1 MSSRNM
7 PNILRKNEG
16 RPWTLG
22 IDLGH
27 HAIKAVLLERTAQTI
42 VARYAGYALTPVDAL
57 QKGVLVEQRAVAAQ
71 IRQMVRQCGYDAR
84 AASIAIPIEHLI
96 ARLIDLPAMD
106 DEALRTASRF
116 EARKYLPYPV
126 DKAEV
131 VIIPIEQ
138 TVDSE
143 GAPRMQ
149 ALLAAAPRDVVR
161 SRAET
166 LEMAGLEVAGIEI
179 EPLTLMRAFHSN
191 SGPQNTIWGGQPSV
205 YVHLGEKS
213 SGMCVVQGTRLRF
226 VHAISWGSSRLTDA
240 LAQGIGCSQ
249 DEARMIEESPSAAIS
264 ANGNFVWDEGENRRE
279 TGALMPEMERLGREM
294 QRLLNYYRSLFPE
307 RSYEGILDR
316 LIVSGGRANLKGL
329 HHFFTEL
336 FQIEVEVRN
345 PFQSLE
351 THLSLNSFAA
361 INGRNHS
368 FAVAT
373 GLALGD
379 LQRETSA
386 GQSQAGRPREFIW
399 RRSAA

>member
-1 MSSRNM
+1 M
-7 PNILRKNEG
+7 PNILRKYE
-16 RPWTLG
+16 RRFWTLG

-27 HAIKAVLLERTAQTI
+27 HAVKAVLLERTDETI
-42 VARYAGYALTPVDAL
+42 VARYAGYFLTPIDAL
-57 QKGVLVEQRAVAAQ
+57 CKGVLVEQRAVAAQ

-84 AASIAIPIEHLI
+84 AASIAIPIEYLV

-131 VIIPIEQ
+131 VIIPVGQ

-179 EPLTLMRAFHSN
+179 EPLALMRAFHSDR
-191 SGPQNTIWGGQPSV
+191 GPQKTIWGGQPSV
-205 YVHLGEKS
+205 YVHLGQKS
-213 SGMCVVQGTRLRF
+213 SGMCVVQDAHLRF
-226 VHAISWGSSRLTDA
+226 VHAISWGSSRLTQA
-240 LAQGIGCSQ
+240 LATGISCSL
-249 DEARMIEESPSAAIS
+249 DEAREIEESPSAAIS
-264 ANGNFVWDEGENRRE
+264 ANGSFSWGEGEGRRE
-279 TGALMPEMERLGREM
+279 TGALLPEMERLGREV

-316 LIVSGGRANLKGL
+316 IIVSGGRANLKGL
-329 HHFFTEL
+329 HHFFTAL
-336 FQIEVEVRN
+336 FQLEVEARN
-345 PFQSLE
+345 PFQSFE
-351 THLSLNSFAA
+351 THLSLNGFAA

-368 FAVAT
+368 FAVAI

-379 LQRETSA
+379 LQRETR
-386 GQSQAGRPREFIW
+386 GRQSQAGRPREFVW
-399 RRSAA
+399 RRNVA

>member
-1 MSSRNM
+1 M
-7 PNILRKNEG
+7 PNILRKSE
-16 RPWTLG
+16 RQIWTLG

-27 HAIKAVLLERTAQTI
+27 HAVKAVLLERTDETI
-42 VARYAGYALTPVDAL
+42 VARYAGYFLTPTDAL
-57 QKGVLVEQRAVAAQ
+57 YKGVLVEQRAVAAQ
-71 IRQMVRQCGYDAR
+71 IRQMVRQCGYNACS
-84 AASIAIPIEHLI
+84 ASIAIPIEYLV

-131 VIIPIEQ
+131 VIIPVGQ

-166 LEMAGLEVAGIEI
+166 LEMAGLEVTTIEI
-179 EPLTLMRAFHSN
+179 EPLTLMRAFHSDG
-191 SGPQNTIWGGQPSV
+191 GPQNTIWGGQPSV
-205 YVHLGEKS
+205 YVHLGQNS
-213 SGMCVVQGTRLRF
+213 SGMCVVQGTQLRF
-226 VHAISWGSSRLTDA
+226 VHAISWGSSRLTQA
-240 LAQGIGCSQ
+240 LASGIGCSL
-249 DEARMIEESPSAAIS
+249 DEARQIEEDPSAVINV
-264 ANGNFVWDEGENRRE
+264 NGNFSWGTGEGRQE

-316 LIVSGGRANLKGL
+316 LIVSGGGANLKGL

-336 FQIEVEVRN
+336 FQLEVEVRN
-345 PFQSLE
+345 PFQSFE
-351 THLSLNSFAA
+351 THLSLNGFAA

-368 FAVAT
+368 FAVAI

-379 LQRETSA
+379 LQREAHASHTQA
-386 GQSQAGRPREFIW
+386 GQPRDFVW